1 MRRAPKYAALATLA
15 LIWAVSAAGCISI
28 PVPPTTIGETK
39 AGSLGSLDV
48 KLVLA
53 YRPNWQNLVA
63 AAFKS
68 PTDGFKK

>member
-1 MRRAPKYAALATLA
+1 MRRAPKYVALATLT
-15 LIWAVSAAGCISI
+15 LIWAVSVAGCISI
-28 PVPPTTIGETK
+28 PVPPTDMGGNK

-48 KLVLA
+48 RLVLA

-68 PTDGFKK
+68 PTDGLKK

>member
-1 MRRAPKYAALATLA
+1 MRHAPKYAAFATLT
-15 LIWAVSAAGCISI
+15 LIWAVSCISI
-28 PVPPTTIGETK
+28 PVPPTDMGGNK